1 MKIDIEDGGRNIS
14 VKVRVKPIHRK
25 DHNVKEKITTTDIL
39 EYLQRENVKVGKCI
53 QNPSLVTNRMGR
65 DKLSGEWIFE
75 KPKKPVKSIRKPKK
89 VKKTLDKSR
98 EDVIIEVQEKTLL
111 PKEE

>member
-1 MKIDIEDGGRNIS
+1 MKIDIEDNGKNIS

-25 DHNVKEKITTTDIL
+25 DHNVKEKITTTDVL
-39 EYLQRENVKVGKCI
+39 KYLQQKSIKVGRCL

-65 DKLSGEWIFE
+65 DKLFGEWIFE
-75 KPKKPVKSIRKPKK
+75 KLKKPIKNTRKPKK
-89 VKKTLDKSR
+89 VEKSLDKSR
-98 EDVIIEVQEKTLL
+98 EDVIIEVQEKTLS